1 VLTKYCRVLRAFWL
15 ALPALGLPFGV
26 ASAQAAPIKFTFTKI
41 VDLFEAEPGVPGATF
56 DIPAQGAPGNS
67 GTQRA
72 AAGIAGP

>member
-1 VLTKYCRVLRAFWL
+1 MKYCNVLRAFCL
-15 ALPALGLPFGV
+15 ALLAPGLPFGV
-26 ASAQAAPIKFTFTKI
+26 ASAQAAQITFTFTKI
-41 VDLFEAEPGVPGATF
+41 VDSFEAEPGVPGATF